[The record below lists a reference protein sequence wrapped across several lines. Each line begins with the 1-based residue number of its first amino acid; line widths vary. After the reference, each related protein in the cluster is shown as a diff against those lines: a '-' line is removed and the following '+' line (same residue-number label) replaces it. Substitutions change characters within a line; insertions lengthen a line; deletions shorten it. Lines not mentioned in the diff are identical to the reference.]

1 MREGAEAALIA
12 VKVHRFAS
20 PAAGGGE
27 PVRSDKALA
36 RRVGPWGPIA
46 CHRWDRIVEG
56 LDCDSSMTNP
66 GIPATCT
73 TALEG
78 FPNRS
83 VRTVEKT
90 AREPLRAKSCW

>member
-36 RRVGPWGPIA
+36 RRVGP
-46 CHRWDRIVEG
+46 
-56 LDCDSSMTNP
+56 
-66 GIPATCT
+66 
-73 TALEG
+73 
-78 FPNRS
+78 
-83 VRTVEKT
+83 
-90 AREPLRAKSCW
+90 